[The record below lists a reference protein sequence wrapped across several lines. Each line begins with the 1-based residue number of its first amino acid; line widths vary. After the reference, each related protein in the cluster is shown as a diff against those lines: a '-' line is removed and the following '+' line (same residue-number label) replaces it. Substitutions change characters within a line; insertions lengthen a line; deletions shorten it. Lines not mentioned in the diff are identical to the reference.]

1 MSVEVNDA
9 TAEVTERIHIEVEQQ
24 VLACMARMEAHLRR
38 RRKEQAPVLAALPA
52 PVAQAV
58 IVRHH
63 ENRRSDSS
71 TGSMRIGQRSSTFSA
86 WRSTD
91 ARTWTHSKNWFQS
104 SHSWT
109 ARDGNNIF
117 VPIVDKVEP
126 NWEMTTDA
134 NPWLSIG
141 NTTSDHCCG
150 ARQPFGINHVPAVH
164 KRCGWMAVELQY
176 TVIVDDLKIY
186 MKIFTNS
193 DFRRFRS
200 AITRVMVRRKQALPK
215 HRQMQNNRI

>member
-1 MSVEVNDA
+1 MNDCRLECVGTFDVRASEHAGPAPRAELGALARTTPPDMSVEVNDA

-24 VLACMARMEAHLRR
+24 VLACMARMDAHLRR

-104 SHSWT
+104 SHS
-109 ARDGNNIF
+109 
-117 VPIVDKVEP
+117 
-126 NWEMTTDA
+126 
-134 NPWLSIG
+134 
-141 NTTSDHCCG
+141 
-150 ARQPFGINHVPAVH
+150 
-164 KRCGWMAVELQY
+164 
-176 TVIVDDLKIY
+176 
-186 MKIFTNS
+186 
-193 DFRRFRS
+193 
-200 AITRVMVRRKQALPK
+200 
-215 HRQMQNNRI
+215 